1 MFIMVIIG
9 LFKPYANKRE
19 NILEILNEY
28 TILVLFCHL
37 ITQTDFVLNM
47 AARRAM
53 GWSLI
58 VLISVNIIVNFGNI
72 LILEL
77 WTLCRKIKL
86 FYLKRIWL

>member
-1 MFIMVIIG
+1 MLLMVIIG

-37 ITQTDFVLNM
+37 ITQTDFVLKM

-58 VLISVNIIVNFGNI
+58 GLISVNIIVFYFYFKFDYSINT
-72 LILEL
+72 ILEN
-77 WTLCRKIKL
+77 KI
-86 FYLKRIWL
+86 